1 MTDRRPLRAWVFKMR
16 GGFWTAL
23 FLLLLLLAR
32 PTTLRLALG
41 LPLVVMG
48 QLLRFWAAGSIGLYR
63 GEEVKAEQLV
73 TWGPYGW
80 VRNPLYLA
88 NGLMG
93 LGWALSA
100 GWPGLL
106 LFLTAFTTLYPLL
119 IIPHEEAF
127 LEERFGKAFR
137 DFKVSTPMLV
147 PYVIPPEERRRG
159 PFDRSVLWRS
169 ERHSL
174 WVTLVA
180 TALLV
185 SRLWW

>member
-1 MTDRRPLRAWVFKMR
+1 MPESLRAWAFKMR
-16 GGFWTAL
+16 GGLWTGL
-23 FLLLLLLAR
+23 FLLLLAMAEPDR
-32 PTTLRLALG
+32 FSLG
-41 LPLVVMG
+41 LGLSLVFVG

-63 GEEVKAEQLV
+63 GEEVKADRLV

-93 LGWALSA
+93 LGWSLSA
-100 GWPGLL
+100 RWTGVGI
-106 LFLTAFTTLYPLL
+106 FLVSFTVIYPLL

-127 LEERFGKAFR
+127 LEERFGDAFR
-137 DFKVSTPMLV
+137 LFKATTPMLL
-147 PYVIPPEERRRG
+147 PLRIPGPERRRG
-159 PFDRSVLWRS
+159 PFDGTVLWRS

-174 WVTLVA
+174 WVTLAA
-180 TALLV
+180 TALLL

>member
-1 MTDRRPLRAWVFKMR
+1 MTERSLRAWAFRMR
-16 GGFWTAL
+16 GGLWTGL
-23 FLLLLLLAR
+23 FLVLLALAK
-32 PTTLRLALG
+32 PTGPSLAMGLAL
-41 LPLVVMG
+41 VVLG

-63 GEEVKAEQLV
+63 GEEVKAERLV
-73 TWGPYGW
+73 SWGPYGW
-80 VRNPLYLA
+80 IRNPLYLA

-100 GWPGLL
+100 GWQGVA
-106 LFLTAFTTLYPLL
+106 LFLGSFLVIYPLL

-127 LEERFGKAFR
+127 LEERFGEAFR
-137 DFKVSTPMLV
+137 TFRATTPMLF
-147 PYVIPPEERRRG
+147 PSQIPVAERRRG
-159 PFDRSVLWRS
+159 PFDETVLWRS

-174 WVTLVA
+174 WITLAA

>member
-1 MTDRRPLRAWVFKMR
+1 MSDQALRAWAFKMR
-16 GGFWTAL
+16 GGLWTGL
-23 FLLLLLLAR
+23 FLLLLAMAR
-32 PTTLRLALG
+32 PTFLRLALG
-41 LPLVVMG
+41 LPLVAAG

-63 GEEVKAEQLV
+63 GEEVKAERLV

-100 GWPGLL
+100 GPAGVA
-106 LFLTAFTTLYPLL
+106 LFVTAFAVIYPVL

-127 LEERFGKAFR
+127 LEERFGEPFRAFR
-137 DFKVSTPMLV
+137 ESTPMLLPLRIPSGKRRCG
-147 PYVIPPEERRRG
+147 PY
-159 PFDRSVLWRS
+159 DASVLWRS

-174 WVTLVA
+174 WVTLAA